1 MSEWQT
7 LEGLHPHGRTRG
19 ASRPRRPRCSSPG
32 SASRRISTPS
42 HPLDETQC
50 SPWNPL
56 AASSMMLRWSSRV
69 HFAVRD
75 FAKPWARP
83 VKTARSPAPG
93 GHSVKVDG
101 SQLHS
106 ETRKAER
113 AWNELP
119 EEVER
124 RVVAAGGRRLGWSA
138 AANRP
143 SAAASNESRCC
154 PAGHDRFNPA
164 AKNGLAVRRNIGP
177 VHAIRQRGA
186 EVGGFPV
193 S

>member
-7 LEGLHPHGRTRG
+7 LEGLRPHGRTRG
-19 ASRPRRPRCSSPG
+19 ASFKKATLQLSRERVQAHLDPEPSARRDTMFTMEPTRGFVDDAPVEFPC
-32 SASRRISTPS
+32 
-42 HPLDETQC
+42 PLCGTR
-50 SPWNPL
+50 
-56 AASSMMLRWSSRV
+56 LRQTMGE
-69 HFAVRD
+69 
-75 FAKPWARP
+75 ARQDR
-83 VKTARSPAPG
+83 AIACPG
-93 GHSVKVDG
+93 GHAVKVDG